1 MRNENNN
8 QPLECS
14 QASRPA
20 ARVIQSCHLSPLS
33 LSGMEC
39 PLRLLSDWRAMG
51 RRRPFTTNLLM
62 EPALQSSLVA
72 GCLACVAPR
81 HFLMPVSPKQILPV
95 GGLPSWGQVVLSPN
109 ERTSSFPEN
118 RVVPPV
124 SPVSTPSRCGDRSEW
139 PFLLTKPHS
148 RGRGS
153 SASHSE
159 RPSDRLALGGWAVPR
174 ACSHPSSVVVT
185 QQS

>member
-1 MRNENNN
+1 
-8 QPLECS
+8 
-14 QASRPA
+14 
-20 ARVIQSCHLSPLS
+20 
-33 LSGMEC
+33 MEC

-95 GGLPSWGQVVLSPN
+95 GCLPSWGQVVLSPN

-139 PFLLTKPHS
+139 PFLLAKPHS

-153 SASHSE
+153 SASHRATE
-159 RPSDRLALGGWAVPR
+159 RPAGTGRAGGASRLQPPFKCCCYTTVMNSGMSLVIY
-174 ACSHPSSVVVT
+174 SVTV
-185 QQS
+185 SLHK